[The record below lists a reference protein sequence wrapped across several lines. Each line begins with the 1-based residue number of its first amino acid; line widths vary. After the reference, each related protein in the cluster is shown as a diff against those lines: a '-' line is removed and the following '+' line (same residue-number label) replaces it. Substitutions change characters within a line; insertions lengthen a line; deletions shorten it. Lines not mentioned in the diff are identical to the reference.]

1 MRQDKIGCG
10 RIEGNAVVVVQG
22 DLLGNREAA
31 GMTLPLEAVR
41 LLAPVLPGKIIGIGR
56 NYAAHAREM
65 GNVPPEEEPLIFLKA
80 PSTVISPGDAIVLPA
95 ASQRVDHEAE
105 LGVVIGKAV
114 YHVPEHEDPLTY
126 VLGYVCVNDVTA
138 RDLQKKDVQFTRGKS
153 FDTFMRQQ
161 GGAAAQTGIDTS
173 RLSRAHLR
181 VWRSILDI
189 VMAKDKA
196 GRFLHPTL
204 YGLYHQAD
212 SSGHV
217 IRIDLSDEESLTQ
230 NGEFKIETLDPKG
243 ASHVTTIRLYLATI
257 ERAYVGESARYSN
270 GLIPFAGLR
279 TKQRYTEVLGHE
291 LAHAATVFQ
300 CVE

>member
-1 MRQDKIGCG
+1 MRLCRFSYQDGIGCG
-10 RIEGNAVVVVQG
+10 RMEGNSVVVVQG

-105 LGVVIGKAV
+105 LGFVIGKAV
-114 YHVPEHEDPLTY
+114 YHVPEHEDPLKY

-153 FDTFMRQQ
+153 FDTFCPFGPWIETELDPENVMVTGRVNGEVRQQ
-161 GGAAAQTGIDTS
+161 G
-173 RLSRAHLR
+173 
-181 VWRSILDI
+181 RSSDMIFPVRKLI
-189 VMAKDKA
+189 
-196 GRFLHPTL
+196 RFLAGIMTL
-204 YGLYHQAD
+204 MPGDLIATGTPAGIGPLA
-212 SSGHV
+212 SGDV
-217 IRIDLSDEESLTQ
+217 VE
-230 NGEFKIETLDPKG
+230 IEVEGIGTLRNP
-243 ASHVTTIRLYLATI
+243 VR
-257 ERAYVGESARYSN
+257 
-270 GLIPFAGLR
+270 
-279 TKQRYTEVLGHE
+279 
-291 LAHAATVFQ
+291 
-300 CVE
+300 